1 MKKLLTLTCVVA
13 VYLALSSHDMFLKM
27 KTYFVQPNSE
37 VTIHLYNGTFDQS
50 ENVITHDRMINVSIV
65 SPDGS
70 IANPSKSAWSEE
82 GKITVL
88 KTKTTGEGT
97 YVAGVSTAVKSIEL
111 SAEDFNG
118 YLVHDGIMDVLEQ
131 RKKTGEDK
139 NPAVENYSK
148 HIKAIFQAGST
159 TTDSYKKELGY
170 PAELIPRQNPY
181 SLKVNDE
188 LEVRLLRA
196 GKPAANQLV
205 YASYGGFHDHSD
217 TDGHLVA
224 VKTRTDKNG
233 IAKIPLSK
241 PGHWYVSSIYME
253 KSPDEGIDYES
264 NWTTLTFELK
274 N

>member
-1 MKKLLTLTCVVA
+1 MKKLLTLTCLVA

-27 KTYFVQPNSE
+27 NTYFVQPNSE
-37 VTIHLYNGTFDQS
+37 VIIHLYNGTFDQS
-50 ENVITHDRMINVSIV
+50 ENVITRDRMLNVSIV

-70 IANPSKSAWSEE
+70 IANPPKSAWSEE

-139 NPAVENYSK
+139 NPAVEKYSK
-148 HIKAIFQAGST
+148 HVKAIFQAGNA

-170 PAELIPRQNPY
+170 PVEFIPMQNPY
-181 SLKVNDE
+181 SLKVNDQ
-188 LEVRLLRA
+188 LEVRLLRS

-205 YASYGGFHDHSD
+205 YASYGGFHSHSD
-217 TDGHLVA
+217 TGGHLVA

-253 KSPDEGIDYES
+253 KSSDEGIDYES
-264 NWTTLTFELK
+264 NWSTLTFELK
-274 N
+274 D

>member
-1 MKKLLTLTCVVA
+1 MKKLLSLTCIVA

-50 ENVITHDRMINVSIV
+50 ENVITRDRMINVSII

-88 KTKTTGEGT
+88 KTKTGKSGT
-97 YVAGVSTAVKSIEL
+97 YVAGVSTAAKMIEL

-118 YLVHDGIMDVLEQ
+118 YLAHDGIVDVLDQ

-139 NPAVENYSK
+139 NPAVEKYSK
-148 HIKAIFQAGST
+148 HVKVIFQAGEN
-159 TTDSYKKELGY
+159 TTDNYKKELGY
-170 PAELIPRQNPY
+170 PAEFIPLQNPY
-181 SLKVNDE
+181 NLKVNDE
-188 LEVRLLRA
+188 LEVKLLRA

-205 YASYGGFHDHSD
+205 YASYAGFHSHSD
-217 TDGHLVA
+217 TGGHVEA

-233 IAKIPLSK
+233 IAKIMLSK
-241 PGHWYVSSIYME
+241 TRTLVCTHNQHGE
-253 KSPDEGIDYES
+253 KSG
-264 NWTTLTFELK
+264 
-274 N
+274 